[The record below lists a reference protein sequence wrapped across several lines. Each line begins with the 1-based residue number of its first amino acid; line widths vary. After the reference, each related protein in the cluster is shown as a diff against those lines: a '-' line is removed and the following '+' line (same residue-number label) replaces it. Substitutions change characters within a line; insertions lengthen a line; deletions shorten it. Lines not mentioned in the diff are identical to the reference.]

1 LASPWLIHVSLDPG
15 GLPAEESPKLK

>member
-1 LASPWLIHVSLDPG
+1 MSAWTRE

>member
-1 LASPWLIHVSLDPG
+1 MSALTQE